1 MWLGE
6 RDGYKFDAIV
16 YPYNRPKA
24 LVVDEQ
30 PNDEMM
36 CYILSNRIEQLFVDL
51 AVVDCS
57 FLREL
62 PQVKYLS
69 IYLNTFRRVTAHLPI
84 EYDLTPVYECNDLV
98 MLQVMDNLL
107 CEKLK
112 NVFLDVSRFPALQCL
127 GGPAYYYR
135 NIEQTSG
142 LRSLALGS
150 WHHATIP
157 QLELADQLDTL
168 SLSFCSAESLSGLE
182 NSKQMHVLDLSRCR
196 KLKDISQLYTVADTI
211 TAIRIEGCNQISDW
225 SVLGELKK
233 LELLEITGSLV
244 LPDLSFIKDGH
255 PNTFIL
261 GAKVGNNDL
270 TPCLQ
275 TNYAYCMRSYK
286 TYNLTDKQLPKGKYS
301 HGNALVEEWRRL
313 E

>member
-1 MWLGE
+1 MWTEE
-6 RDGYKFDAIV
+6 RDGYHFDAIV
-16 YPYNRPKA
+16 YPYNQPRA
-24 LVVDEQ
+24 IVVDEQ
-30 PNDEMM
+30 PSDDMLQ
-36 CYILSNRIEQLFVDL
+36 YIHVKQIEQLAVDL
-51 AVVDCS
+51 AIVDCS

-62 PQVKYLS
+62 PHVKYLS
-69 IYLNTFRRVTAHLPI
+69 LSLNTFRRSQLHLPF
-84 EYDLTPVYECNDLV
+84 EYDLASVYELKNLI
-98 MLQVMDNLL
+98 MINIWDNLL

-112 NVFLDVSRFPALQCL
+112 NVYIDVSRFPVLQSL
-127 GGPAYYYR
+127 SGQAYYYR
-135 NIEQTSG
+135 NIEQTTG
-142 LRSLALGS
+142 LKSLGIGS

-157 QLELADQLDTL
+157 QLNMAEQLDTL
-168 SLSFCSAESLSGLE
+168 SLSFCSAESLAGIE
-182 NSKQMHVLDLSRCR
+182 NSKQMRVLDLSRCR
-196 KLKDISQLYTVADTI
+196 KLRDISQLYALTDTI
-211 TAIRIEGCNQISDW
+211 TALRIEGCNQISDW
-225 SVLGELKK
+225 SVLGELKN

-261 GAKVGNNDL
+261 GAKVASNDL

-275 TNYAYCMRSYK
+275 TNYAYCMRPYK

>member
-1 MWLGE
+1 MWSEE

-30 PNDEMM
+30 PNDDMLQ
-36 CYILSNRIEQLFVDL
+36 YIRSNQIEQLSVDL
-51 AVVDCS
+51 AVVNCS
-57 FLREL
+57 FLREVPL
-62 PQVKYLS
+62 VKYLS
-69 IYLNTFRRVTAHLPI
+69 LNLNTFRRVTSHLPV
-84 EYDLTPVYECNDLV
+84 EYDLTPVYELKQLV
-98 MLQVMDNLL
+98 MLRIWDNLL

-112 NVFLDVSRFPALQCL
+112 SVFLDVSRFPALEYL
-127 GGPAYYYR
+127 AGEAYYYR
-135 NIEQTSG
+135 NIEQISG
-142 LRSLALGS
+142 LRSLGLGS

-157 QLELADQLDTL
+157 QLNVADRLDTL
-168 SLSFCSAESLSGLE
+168 SLSFCSAGSLSGIE
-182 NSKQMHVLDLSRCR
+182 NSKQMRVLNLSRCR
-196 KLKDISQLYTVADTI
+196 KLRDISQLRSVADTI
-211 TAIRIEGCNQISDW
+211 TAMRIEGCNQISDW

-261 GAKVGNNDL
+261 GAKVADNDL

-275 TNYAYCMRSYK
+275 TNYAYCIRSYK

>member
-1 MWLGE
+1 MWSEE

-30 PNDEMM
+30 PNDDMLQ
-36 CYILSNRIEQLFVDL
+36 YIRSNQIEQLSVDL

-69 IYLNTFRRVTAHLPI
+69 INLNTFRRVTSHLQI
-84 EYDLTPVYECNDLV
+84 EYDLTPVYELKLLV
-98 MLQVMDNLL
+98 MLRIGDNLL

-112 NVFLDVSRFPALQCL
+112 SVFLDVSRFPALEYL
-127 GGPAYYYR
+127 TGPAYYYR
-135 NIEQTSG
+135 NIEQTTG
-142 LRSLALGS
+142 LKSLGLGS
-150 WHHATIP
+150 WHNVTIP
-157 QLELADQLDTL
+157 QLNEADRLDTL
-168 SLSFCSAESLSGLE
+168 SLSFCSAESLAGIE
-182 NSKQMHVLDLSRCR
+182 NSKQMRVLDLSRCR
-196 KLKDISQLYTVADTI
+196 KLRDISQLRAVADTI
-211 TAIRIEGCNQISDW
+211 TAMRIEGCNQISDW
-225 SVLGELKK
+225 SVLGELKN

-261 GAKVGNNDL
+261 GAKVANNDL
-270 TPCLQ
+270 MPCLQ